1 MPSVGERG
9 RPSRATG
16 SQPLGQRVVVV
27 LAQHALNVL
36 LSQLLSIVVA
46 RLVDLDDLLDAQD
59 VAELI
64 GLTNPGGLPTYR
76 ARYDDFPDP
85 VWRSRGGRCQLWLR
99 QDVVEWAKKTG
110 RLT

>member
-1 MPSVGERG
+1 M
-9 RPSRATG
+9 A
-16 SQPLGQRVVVV
+16 VV
-27 LAQHALNVL
+27 LAQHASNVL
-36 LSQLLSIVVA
+36 LSQLRSIVVA

-76 ARYDDFPDP
+76 ARYDDFPEP

-99 QDVVEWAKKTG
+99 QDVVGWAQKTG